1 MSTLASWIGSTVEAM
16 IGRLFSSPRSGGV
29 MTEIVPLDYHKL
41 SYKPLFLDYLHRF
54 PALSEFFP
62 GDPFERQSW
71 AKVARELDA
80 TTHPRAAVARS
91 LSVLNRDLG
100 ADEAALASVAALE
113 KGALAIVTGQQVGI
127 LGGPLYTLYKA
138 LSAVRIARS
147 VSSQLARPV
156 VPLFWM
162 DTDDHDFDE
171 VSRTHLLGAS
181 GELVSVHY
189 EGEEGA
195 SRVPVGGRAIAPAIE
210 KVLEAASQAL
220 PASEFKGE
228 IFQALEAYTPGR
240 SFAEAFGSFLLRL
253 TRGTGLAIVDPSLPA
268 LKRLAVDL
276 FRRELSE
283 SEKSRETVREATRKL
298 VAAGYHAQAS
308 LVDSQLNLSYAR
320 PERHPISVEGQGLR
334 LAPDGS
340 VLSRQEVERLLDD
353 EPQCF
358 SPNVLLRPVYQ
369 DKILP
374 TLAYI
379 AGPSELAYFAQLR
392 GLYRHFGVTMP
403 LVAPRASFTV
413 VERPQARFLERYG
426 VDLTRLNSDDE
437 SLLNEILRRHS
448 PPGLEED
455 LTRAQT
461 CIQEI
466 TSALERDLAEVD
478 PTLVP
483 TVAST
488 RGKLFHHLKE
498 LESKALRAVKRKNET
513 VRNQFL
519 STRTALFPGF
529 EMQERKLSPLVF
541 LNKYG
546 WHFSR
551 MVEEGA
557 DPAVKAHLLLYT

>member
-1 MSTLASWIGSTVEAM
+1 
-16 IGRLFSSPRSGGV
+16 
-29 MTEIVPLDYHKL
+29 MTEIVPLDYRKL
-41 SYKPLFLDYLHRF
+41 SYKPLFLDYLHRYD
-54 PALSEFFP
+54 ALSEFFP
-62 GDPFERQSW
+62 GDPFENESW

-80 TTHPRAAVARS
+80 ATHPRAAVSRA
-91 LSVLNRDLG
+91 LLDLNRDLG
-100 ADEAALASVAALE
+100 ADEAALSSVGALE
-113 KGALAIVTGQQVGI
+113 QGALAIVTGQQVGI

-138 LSAVRIARS
+138 LSAVRVARS
-147 VSSQLARPV
+147 ASALLGRPV

-162 DTDDHDFDE
+162 DADDHDFDE
-171 VSRTHLLGAS
+171 VRHAHLLGPS

-189 EGEEGA
+189 EAEGGE
-195 SRVPVGGRAIAPAIE
+195 SRIPVGGRRLGPAIE
-210 KVLEAASQAL
+210 KVLEDASQTL
-220 PASEFKGE
+220 PASEFKAE
-228 IFQALEAYTPGR
+228 LLQALEAYAPDR

-253 TRGTGLAIVDPSLPA
+253 TRGSGLAVVDPSLPA

-276 FRRELSE
+276 FRRELTE
-283 SEKSRETVREATRKL
+283 GEESRERVREATRKL

-320 PERHPISVEGQGLR
+320 PERHPISVEGEGLR
-334 LAPDGS
+334 LAPDRD
-340 VLSRQEVERLLDD
+340 LLPPEEIERLLTE
-353 EPQCF
+353 EPESF

-369 DKILP
+369 DTLLP

-379 AGPSELAYFAQLR
+379 AGPSELAYFAELR
-392 GLYRHFGVTMP
+392 GLYSHFGVTMP
-403 LVAPRASFTV
+403 LVAPRASFTI
-413 VERPQARFLERYG
+413 VERPQARFLKRYE
-426 VDLTRLNSDDE
+426 VDLTRFNSDDE

-448 PPGLEED
+448 PPRLEED
-455 LTRAQT
+455 LARANT

-466 TSALERDLAEVD
+466 TAALERDLAEVD

-488 RGKLFHHLKE
+488 RGKLFFHLKE

-513 VRNQFL
+513 VRTQFL
-519 STRTALFPGF
+519 ATRTALFPGF
-529 EMQERKLSPLVF
+529 VMQERKLSPLVF
-541 LNKYG
+541 VNKYG

>member
-1 MSTLASWIGSTVEAM
+1 
-16 IGRLFSSPRSGGV
+16 
-29 MTEIVPLDYHKL
+29 MTETVPLDYRKL
-41 SYKPLFLDYLHRF
+41 SYKPLFLDYLHRYRT
-54 PALSEFFP
+54 LSQFFP
-62 GDPFERQSW
+62 GDPFERESW
-71 AKVARELDA
+71 ATVARELDA
-80 TTHPRAAVARS
+80 ATHPRAAVART
-91 LSVLNRDLG
+91 LLDLNRDLG
-100 ADEAALASVAALE
+100 GDDAALSSVTALGE
-113 KGALAIVTGQQVGI
+113 GALAIVTGQQVGI

-138 LSAVRIARS
+138 LSAVRVARS
-147 VSSQLARPV
+147 ASSQLGRPV

-162 DTDDHDFDE
+162 DADDHDFDE
-171 VSRTHLLGAS
+171 VRHAHLLSPS

-189 EGEEGA
+189 EVGGGE
-195 SRVPVGGRAIAPAIE
+195 SRIPVGGRRLEPAIE

-220 PASEFKGE
+220 PASEFKAE
-228 IFQALEAYTPGR
+228 LLQALEAYAPGR
-240 SFAEAFGSFLLRL
+240 SLAEAFGSFLLQL
-253 TRGTGLAIVDPSLPA
+253 TRGTGLAVVDPSLPA

-276 FRRELSE
+276 FRRELAEGQE
-283 SEKSRETVREATRKL
+283 SIKSVRAATRKL

-308 LVDSQLNLSYAR
+308 TVDSQLNLSYAR
-320 PERHPISVEGQGLR
+320 PERHPISVEGNGFR
-334 LAPDGS
+334 LAPDGG
-340 VLSRQEVERLLDD
+340 VLSREEVERLLDE
-353 EPQCF
+353 EPECF
-358 SPNVLLRPVYQ
+358 SPNVLLRPLYQ
-369 DKILP
+369 DTLLP

-392 GLYRHFGVTMP
+392 GLYAHFGVTMP

-413 VERPQARFLERYG
+413 VERAQARFLERYG

-448 PPGLEED
+448 PPQLEED
-455 LTRAQT
+455 LARAQT

-513 VRNQFL
+513 VRGQFL
-519 STRTALFPGF
+519 ATRTALFPGF

-541 LNKYG
+541 LNKHG

>member
-1 MSTLASWIGSTVEAM
+1 
-16 IGRLFSSPRSGGV
+16 
-29 MTEIVPLDYHKL
+29 MTETVPLDYRKL
-41 SYKPLFLDYLHRF
+41 SYKPLFLDYLHRYS
-54 PALSEFFP
+54 ALSEFFP
-62 GDPFERQSW
+62 GDPFESESW
-71 AKVARELDA
+71 TKIARELDA
-80 TTHPRAAVARS
+80 VAHPRAAVSRE
-91 LSVLNRDLG
+91 LLELNRDLG
-100 ADEAALASVAALE
+100 ADEAALSTIDALG

-138 LSAVRIARS
+138 LSAVRVARNAS
-147 VSSQLARPV
+147 ALLERPV

-162 DTDDHDFDE
+162 DTDDQDFDE
-171 VSRTHLLGAS
+171 VRHAHLIGAS

-189 EGEEGA
+189 ETDGVE
-195 SRVPVGGRAIAPAIE
+195 SRIPVGGRRLGPAIE
-210 KVLEAASQAL
+210 KVLDDASRAL
-220 PASEFKGE
+220 PDSEFKAE
-228 IFQALEAYTPGR
+228 LLQALEVYAPGR
-240 SFAEAFGSFLLRL
+240 TLAQAFGGFLLCL
-253 TRGTGLAIVDPSLPA
+253 TRGTGLAIVDPSSPA

-276 FRRELSE
+276 FRRELRRGQE
-283 SEKSRETVREATRKL
+283 SRERVRETTRKL

-308 LVDSQLNLSYAR
+308 PADSQLNLSYAR
-320 PERHPISVEGQGLR
+320 PERHPIGVDGPALR
-334 LAPDGS
+334 LAPEGEAQS
-340 VLSRQEVERLLDD
+340 IEEVERLLTE
-353 EPQCF
+353 EPQAF

-369 DKILP
+369 DTLLP

-392 GLYRHFGVTMP
+392 GLYDHFGVTMP

-413 VERPQARFLERYG
+413 VERPQARFLERYE

-448 PPGLEED
+448 PPRLEED

-461 CIQEI
+461 CLQEI

-498 LESKALRAVKRKNET
+498 LEGKALRAVKRKNET
-513 VRNQFL
+513 VRGQFL
-519 STRTALFPGF
+519 ATRTALFPGF

-541 LNKYG
+541 FSKYG
-546 WHFSR
+546 WHFAR